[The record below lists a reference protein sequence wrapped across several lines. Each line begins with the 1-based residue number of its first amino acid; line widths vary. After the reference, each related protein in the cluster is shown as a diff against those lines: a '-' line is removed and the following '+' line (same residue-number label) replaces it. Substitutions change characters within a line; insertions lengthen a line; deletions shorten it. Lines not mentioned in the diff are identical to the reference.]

1 MDVSYLIQT
10 MIKLLPYT
18 LVTLE
23 VVAQAFILG
32 CIFGGLLAW
41 AKEGGNGVLQKLAF
55 GYTTVIRCTPF
66 IIMLFLVFYGSPYL
80 LQNFGVDANALDKKV
95 YAVITLTLY
104 SASNL
109 SDNFRAAYRSV
120 NKGQQEAALCVGM
133 TRWQAMYRIVLPQM
147 IFIALPM
154 VSNVLISEFQDTALA
169 FTIGLVDL
177 MGQAKVLDAITY
189 NVHTT
194 GIYVVVA
201 LIFWALAVLCERV
214 LRAVHDYLGNQKKL
228 NAYGR

>member
-18 LVTLE
+18 LVTLK
-23 VVAQAFILG
+23 VVAQAFVLG
-32 CIFGGLLAW
+32 CIFGSLLAW
-41 AKEGGNGVLQKLAF
+41 AKESRHVILRKLAF

-154 VSNVLISEFQDTALA
+154 ISNVLISEFQDTALA

-201 LIFWALAVLCERV
+201 LIFWALAVLCERA
-214 LRAVHDYLGNQKKL
+214 LRAAHDYLGNRKKL